1 MKKLIISFSGGRT
14 SAYMTKMLLDNLD
27 RKVYKI
33 TVMRNK
39 ELIALLQEQDP
50 EAEVMIRTSD
60 GEYEYDPVD
69 VTWDEQI
76 ECVIIQEG

>member
-1 MKKLIISFSGGRT
+1 
-14 SAYMTKMLLDNLD
+14 
-27 RKVYKI
+27 
-33 TVMRNK
+33 MRNK
-39 ELIALLQEQDP
+39 ELIDLLQEQDP

-69 VTWDEQI
+69 VMYDEQI

>member
-1 MKKLIISFSGGRT
+1 
-14 SAYMTKMLLDNLD
+14 
-27 RKVYKI
+27 
-33 TVMRNK
+33 MRNK

-60 GEYEYDPVD
+60 GEYEYDLVD
-69 VTWDEQI
+69 VTYDEQI

>member
-1 MKKLIISFSGGRT
+1 MCQCFDTASFYLKS
-14 SAYMTKMLLDNLD
+14 
-27 RKVYKI
+27 RKI
-33 TVMRNK
+33 MRNK

-69 VTWDEQI
+69 VTYDEQI

>member
-1 MKKLIISFSGGRT
+1 MPSRTNNLSGAFLSWDAPLINKRKIS
-14 SAYMTKMLLDNLD
+14 
-27 RKVYKI
+27 
-33 TVMRNK
+33 MRNK

-69 VTWDEQI
+69 VTYDEQI